1 MNYFTTEIFKL
12 LVSNSNCNEAFDS
25 VVSELFRQQLENS
38 INEILDLE
46 LTAFL
51 DYDYYARSDNPD
63 SRNGSYFRTLQTK
76 FGALRIKVPRD
87 RLSQF
92 YPAILPR
99 NRQSTDTLIAKV
111 QELYR
116 LGFSNQD
123 ITQVMNDMY
132 GVRYSKAA
140 VSEMSKKFQ
149 TNIDAFK
156 NRPLSKEYAVIYLDA
171 TFMSLRRDT
180 VAKEAVHIAIGITPE
195 GNKEILAYS
204 IAPNESIETWKEILG
219 HLKNR
224 GVERV
229 SLFCTD
235 GLHGMPEA
243 IHSTFGEAKIQRCLL
258 HVSRNIASKVRVSD
272 RSEILT
278 DFKKVYSAREKEEA
292 EKQLIAFKTTWKKKY
307 PKVVESMDRNEY
319 MLTFYDYPE
328 SVRSSLYT
336 TNMIE
341 SYNKQLKRKFKT
353 KEQFPNESSMEK
365 YLVNQFEQYNEK
377 NMSRIHRGFGKT
389 SLTDWFGNDG

>member
-1 MNYFTTEIFKL
+1 MNYFTTEITKL
-12 LVSNSNCNEAFDS
+12 LLSNSNCNEAFDS

-46 LTAFL
+46 LTTFL
-51 DYDYYARSDNPD
+51 DYDYYARSDNSD

-87 RLSQF
+87 RLSKF

-99 NRQSTDTLIAKV
+99 NKQSTDTLVHKV

-116 LGFSNQD
+116 LGFTNQD
-123 ITQVMNDMY
+123 ISQVMDDMY
-132 GVRYSKAA
+132 GAHYSKST
-140 VSEMSKKFQ
+140 VSVMAKKFQ
-149 TNIDAFK
+149 ANIEAFK
-156 NRPLSKEYAVIYLDA
+156 NRTLSKQYAVVYLDA

-180 VAKEAVHIAIGITPE
+180 VAKEAVHIAIGVTPE

-204 IAPNESIETWKEILG
+204 ITPNESIETWKEIISG
-219 HLKNR
+219 IKNR

-235 GLHGMPEA
+235 GLHGMPDA
-243 IHSTFGEAKIQRCLL
+243 IHSVFGEAKIQRCLL
-258 HVSRNIASKVRVSD
+258 HVSRNISSKVRVND
-272 RSEILT
+272 RNQILQ
-278 DFKKVYSAREKEEA
+278 DFKGVYRANTKEEA
-292 EKQLIAFKTTWKKKY
+292 LAQLSTFKASWKKKY
-307 PKVVESMDRNEY
+307 PKVVASLDENEY
-319 MLTFYDYPE
+319 LLTYYDYPS

-341 SYNKQLKRKFKT
+341 SYNKQLKRKFKM
-353 KEQFPNESSMEK
+353 KEQFPTEESMEM

-377 NMSRIHRGFGKT
+377 NLNRIHKGFGKT
-389 SLTDWFGNDG
+389 CLSDWFEED